1 MSIVKDF
8 LSALLG
14 ADGKTTPKIR
24 LKGSAVKAA
33 ELHKNL
39 FKDSGIRR
47 AYPITRISYAVVL
60 GGMLVVWKSAWTM
73 LTSWPIRRSSKGI
86 IIPEAL

>member
-1 MSIVKDF
+1 MSDRQIRNVDCKGLFIRTMGRRRKNNAENSVK
-8 LSALLG
+8 
-14 ADGKTTPKIR
+14 
-24 LKGSAVKAA
+24 KGSAVKAT

-73 LTSWPIRRSSKGI
+73 LTS
-86 IIPEAL
+86 